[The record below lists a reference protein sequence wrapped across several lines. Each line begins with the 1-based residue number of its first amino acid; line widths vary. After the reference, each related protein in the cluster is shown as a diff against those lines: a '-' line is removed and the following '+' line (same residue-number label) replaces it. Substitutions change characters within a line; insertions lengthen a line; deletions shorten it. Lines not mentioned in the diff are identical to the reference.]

1 MGKVIVVGIRVMY
14 CRVCSNKKLFVFG
27 VSKYD
32 CWVNWGGSLKGME
45 FDLVVEM
52 LNIKKDDI
60 F

>member
-14 CRVCSNKKLFVFG
+14 CRVCSNKKLFGFG
-27 VSKYD
+27 VKYYD

-52 LNIKKDDI
+52 LNI
-60 F
+60 